1 MTKFRKM
8 LSILLSICLVV
19 SIFTTM
25 GISASADE
33 ADRGAVTNVELNNG
47 EAKTVCENSGGEWR
61 DGKDDRMYYYYYIP
75 INEGDN
81 LTLTYENGERVDY
94 LCCWDDEKRTHRFDS
109 YDEESLFEGE
119 DIFFGENQYEEP
131 WELGQNSFTI
141 SYGDGVYT
149 SYVDVIENP
158 VEDVRFITE
167 RQLTVYKD
175 LSGEFQTDGDGN
187 EYFRYDTRWF
197 EEGDCLSVTYKDD
210 RGTLNYYFMRN
221 EDGEFF
227 VNNEYEDTIDAH
239 KVNYNDRQ
247 EENHWTGTGEY
258 NVEISYL
265 GFSDSFPV
273 TVTET
278 PVKSFEYI
286 PARPFGAYE
295 GTQGRWNVDENGF
308 EFFEYDVHPDDGD
321 RLIVNFKD
329 VEEPVEYNCSWDE
342 NAFTHVFRCEG
353 DYMNLSENG
362 EIFFYADQP
371 SKNWTVGSN
380 SFEISCCGVR
390 IDAEFVV
397 KECPITDFT
406 YVSRNQEPHYVNG
419 EGDTRQDAFGEDY
432 FEYNIPVYDGDI
444 ICVTN
449 KDNTESE
456 YVCRWDDKLR
466 THVFEN
472 GEDALVEGTDI
483 CYEHDQYNSHWQ
495 LGDNYYMMY
504 CMGFGKQM
512 TYTLTENP
520 VSSISFSSDFPRTIY
535 KDLSGNYD
543 TDRDGN
549 EFFRYDT
556 RWFEEGDCLSVTYK
570 DGRGTVD
577 YYFTRNNDGE
587 FFESYSSDNPPIDA
601 HSVNY
606 NDRQE
611 DEHWT
616 QAGEYNIEIS
626 YLGFTADLPITV
638 IETPVE
644 SFEYTPVHPFSSYEN
659 AQGRWERDD
668 NGKDFFNYDVHPED
682 GDVLVVTY
690 KDREEP
696 VTYTCEW
703 FEETRTHVF
712 RAMSGDEIMLAENRE
727 VMFEDNQNSD
737 HWSVGSNPF
746 TITCM
751 GVPVEMNY
759 EVKESEIRGF
769 EYISRENRP
778 HYEGVDGEWRV
789 DGSGY
794 EFFEY
799 YIPIYNGDI
808 VRVLN
813 KDESTTDYV
822 CGWDEKLRTHVYEN
836 SNGDRLIEGQDII
849 FNHEQNRV
857 PWKVG
862 DNPYEINCMG
872 VSLEMTYTLLANP
885 VDSISFTAGISRVF
899 YKDKSGKFETD
910 RDGNEYFRYDTGW
923 FENGDVL
930 SVTYNDGRGKVDYT
944 FVRDDNGEF
953 FVSNVA
959 DNAPIDAHDVEFND
973 WQDDVHWTQTGSYSI
988 SVSYLG
994 ANADFTA
1001 SVVDSPVAEI
1011 SYTPANA
1018 AEAFEYT
1025 NGMYLAENDNP
1036 FFEYWFPMCDGD
1048 VITVTYNDDR
1058 GTVDY
1063 TCRYDEELEGNI
1075 FVSEGGDV
1083 LTDRED
1089 IRVESNQ
1096 FEQPW
1101 GVGEH
1106 SFTLTVL
1113 GASVDVPFTVVQCPT
1128 SGTSG
1133 SCSWSYDYKTR
1144 SLVISGEGDMI
1155 DYDWEVVVAPWLKY
1169 EIDSVTIGDG
1179 VTGIGAY
1186 AFNGCRASSFRLG
1199 AGVKTIG
1206 EGAFNN
1212 CSEFN
1217 QLELPAFVE
1226 RIGNCAFM
1234 GCPFISV
1241 FVPSTVVFIGENALG
1256 YYYDFENDKVGKY
1269 TNLKIS
1275 GFEGS
1280 TAEVYAWENLF
1291 EFTAIQPVTEPV
1303 TDVPVTV
1310 APITEAPTTEAP
1322 TTEAPTTEAP
1332 TTEAPTTEAPT
1343 TEAPTTE
1350 APTTEAP
1357 TTAEPTTEAPTT
1369 EAPTTE
1375 APTTAEPTTEA
1386 PTTEAPTTAEPT
1398 TVAPTTAEPTTEPTT
1413 EAPKP
1418 EKIKI
1423 SKAKITVNSA
1433 TYTGKALKPKVVVKY
1448 KGKTLKENTDYK
1460 VAYSNNTKAG
1470 KGKVTITGCR
1480 KYTGNLTK
1488 QFTIRKASQK
1498 PKITVS
1504 KKTLKERDLK
1514 KQAKTIAPIS
1524 VRSFN
1529 GTIKFT
1535 GTSSSNKLTINSKT
1549 GKITVKKGTSKRKYT
1564 MNVIVSINGGTN
1576 YKSFKKSY
1584 SVTVTVK

>member
-1 MTKFRKM
+1 
-8 LSILLSICLVV
+8 
-19 SIFTTM
+19 
-25 GISASADE
+25 
-33 ADRGAVTNVELNNG
+33 
-47 EAKTVCENSGGEWR
+47 
-61 DGKDDRMYYYYYIP
+61 
-75 INEGDN
+75 
-81 LTLTYENGERVDY
+81 
-94 LCCWDDEKRTHRFDS
+94 
-109 YDEESLFEGE
+109 
-119 DIFFGENQYEEP
+119 
-131 WELGQNSFTI
+131 
-141 SYGDGVYT
+141 
-149 SYVDVIENP
+149 
-158 VEDVRFITE
+158 
-167 RQLTVYKD
+167 
-175 LSGEFQTDGDGN
+175 
-187 EYFRYDTRWF
+187 
-197 EEGDCLSVTYKDD
+197 
-210 RGTLNYYFMRN
+210 
-221 EDGEFF
+221 
-227 VNNEYEDTIDAH
+227 
-239 KVNYNDRQ
+239 
-247 EENHWTGTGEY
+247 
-258 NVEISYL
+258 
-265 GFSDSFPV
+265 
-273 TVTET
+273 
-278 PVKSFEYI
+278 
-286 PARPFGAYE
+286 
-295 GTQGRWNVDENGF
+295 
-308 EFFEYDVHPDDGD
+308 
-321 RLIVNFKD
+321 
-329 VEEPVEYNCSWDE
+329 
-342 NAFTHVFRCEG
+342 
-353 DYMNLSENG
+353 
-362 EIFFYADQP
+362 
-371 SKNWTVGSN
+371 
-380 SFEISCCGVR
+380 
-390 IDAEFVV
+390 
-397 KECPITDFT
+397 
-406 YVSRNQEPHYVNG
+406 
-419 EGDTRQDAFGEDY
+419 
-432 FEYNIPVYDGDI
+432 
-444 ICVTN
+444 
-449 KDNTESE
+449 
-456 YVCRWDDKLR
+456 
-466 THVFEN
+466 
-472 GEDALVEGTDI
+472 
-483 CYEHDQYNSHWQ
+483 
-495 LGDNYYMMY
+495 
-504 CMGFGKQM
+504 
-512 TYTLTENP
+512 
-520 VSSISFSSDFPRTIY
+520 
-535 KDLSGNYD
+535 
-543 TDRDGN
+543 
-549 EFFRYDT
+549 
-556 RWFEEGDCLSVTYK
+556 
-570 DGRGTVD
+570 
-577 YYFTRNNDGE
+577 
-587 FFESYSSDNPPIDA
+587 
-601 HSVNY
+601 
-606 NDRQE
+606 
-611 DEHWT
+611 
-616 QAGEYNIEIS
+616 
-626 YLGFTADLPITV
+626 
-638 IETPVE
+638 
-644 SFEYTPVHPFSSYEN
+644 
-659 AQGRWERDD
+659 
-668 NGKDFFNYDVHPED
+668 
-682 GDVLVVTY
+682 
-690 KDREEP
+690 
-696 VTYTCEW
+696 
-703 FEETRTHVF
+703 
-712 RAMSGDEIMLAENRE
+712 
-727 VMFEDNQNSD
+727 
-737 HWSVGSNPF
+737 
-746 TITCM
+746 
-751 GVPVEMNY
+751 
-759 EVKESEIRGF
+759 
-769 EYISRENRP
+769 
-778 HYEGVDGEWRV
+778 
-789 DGSGY
+789 
-794 EFFEY
+794 
-799 YIPIYNGDI
+799 
-808 VRVLN
+808 
-813 KDESTTDYV
+813 
-822 CGWDEKLRTHVYEN
+822 
-836 SNGDRLIEGQDII
+836 
-849 FNHEQNRV
+849 
-857 PWKVG
+857 
-862 DNPYEINCMG
+862 
-872 VSLEMTYTLLANP
+872 MTYTLLANP

-899 YKDKSGKFETD
+899 YKGKSGKFETD

-973 WQDDVHWTQTGSYSI
+973 WQYDVHWTQTGSYSI

-1322 TTEAPTTEAP
+1322 TTEAPTT
-1332 TTEAPTTEAPT
+1332 
-1343 TEAPTTE
+1343 
-1350 APTTEAP
+1350 
-1357 TTAEPTTEAPTT
+1357 
-1369 EAPTTE
+1369 
-1375 APTTAEPTTEA
+1375 
-1386 PTTEAPTTAEPT
+1386 
-1398 TVAPTTAEPTTEPTT
+1398 VAPTTAEPTTEPTT